1 MTAIY
6 KREVRS
12 FFHSFIGWL
21 YLAAMLLMMGIYF
34 TYFVMLYGE
43 PNIAYVLQ
51 GSVFLLQFVIPVLTM
66 RSLAEDRKQ
75 KTDQLILTAPIS
87 ILKIVLG
94 KYLALLTVYAI
105 PVVIVGLVPLMLS
118 FFGEFQ
124 MGVSY
129 TALSGFFLYGAF
141 ALAVGLFL
149 SSLTESPVIAAVLT
163 FLVLFLGYLMPGIC
177 SMISQTGNLLTRI
190 LSIFDMAGR
199 FDAMAEGSLYVPS
212 VIYYVSFALF
222 FLFCTVQS
230 IQKRRYSVSGGGLK
244 TGAYNI
250 GLIFVTAALTV
261 IVNVLADKMPENLRS
276 LDVTSNKMYTL
287 TDETKTFVSELS
299 EDIRIYVLA
308 NEEYKD
314 ENLDKTLRKLDALS
328 DHITVTYVDPFV
340 NPQFYSNY
348 AETEPSS
355 NSMIVVG
362 PARSRV
368 VDYYN
373 IYGYDYYSYYE
384 YQITGYDG
392 EGQIVS
398 ALEYVTTDTMP
409 KIYVVGGHNELEL
422 KGQFLQAIQKKNI
435 EYEPLLLLSVEAV
448 PEDAHAV
455 IMNAPLNDYS
465 DDDVDKIIAYL
476 EKGGNAVIVPAWTD
490 MELPNFE
497 RILDYYGV
505 SITEGVILEENADA
519 YYGQIPYL
527 IFPQVIYD
535 EMTESV
541 ADAIVFAP
549 YAQGVLYDDEAQDI
563 LYAPLLETGETS
575 YSRQYQPEELEVET
589 DFRKADDDMEGPFV
603 IAVRA
608 TKTVE
613 NNEIS
618 NGVIVAVEFFFTE
631 DADSIVPGNNV
642 KAFGGIIGA
651 LVEEDGTLLIPM
663 KLYSAMLTFSTRT
676 AAIVGLLSVVI
687 LPIGLLI
694 TGFVIWFRRRRTV

>member
-6 KREVRS
+6 KREVRA

-21 YLAAMLLMMGIYF
+21 YLAAMMLMMGIYF

-51 GSVFLLQFVIPVLTM
+51 GSVFLLQFAVPILTM
-66 RSLAEDRKQ
+66 RSLAEERKQ
-75 KTDQLILTAPIS
+75 KTDQLILTAPVS
-87 ILKIVLG
+87 VFKIVLG
-94 KYLALLTVYAI
+94 KYLALLTAYAV
-105 PVVIVGLVPLMLS
+105 PVVFIGITPLILS

-129 TALSGFFLYGAF
+129 TALLGFLLYGAF
-141 ALAVGLFL
+141 ALAAGLFF

-163 FLVLFLGYLMPGIC
+163 FVVLFLGYLMAGIN

-190 LSIFDMAGR
+190 LGVFDMAGR

-212 VIYYVSFALF
+212 VVYYVSFTFF
-222 FLFCTVQS
+222 FLFCTIQS
-230 IQKRRYSVSGGGLK
+230 IQKRRYSVPRGGLK
-244 TGAYNI
+244 ASAYHI
-250 GLIFVTAALTV
+250 GLVLVTAALTLV
-261 IVNVLADKMPENLRS
+261 VNLLAERMPENLRS

-287 TDETKTFVSELS
+287 TDETKAFVTGLS
-299 EDIRIYVLA
+299 EDIRIYVMA

-314 ENLDKTLRKLDALS
+314 ENLDKTLRKLEALS
-328 DHITVTYVDPFV
+328 EHITVTYVDPLI

-348 AETEPSS
+348 TETEPGS
-355 NSMIVVG
+355 NSLIVVG

-398 ALEYVTTDTMP
+398 ALDYVTTDTMP
-409 KIYVVGGHNELEL
+409 KLYIVGGHNELEL
-422 KGQFLQAIQKKNI
+422 EGQFLQTVQKKNI
-435 EYEPLLLLSVEAV
+435 DCESLLLLSVDEV
-448 PEDAHAV
+448 PEDAQA
-455 IMNAPLNDYS
+455 IILNAPLNDYS
-465 DDDVDKIIAYL
+465 KDDADKIIAYL
-476 EKGGNAVIVPAWTD
+476 EKGGNAVIIPAWTD
-490 MELPNFE
+490 TELPNFE

-505 SITEGVILEENADA
+505 SVTDGIILEEDADS

-527 IFPQVIYD
+527 LFPQVVYD
-535 EMTESV
+535 EMTESI
-541 ADAIVFAP
+541 ADSVIFAP
-549 YAQGVLYDDEAQDI
+549 YAQGLLYEEDASDV
-563 LYAPLLETGETS
+563 LYAPLLQTGETS
-575 YSRQYQPEELEVET
+575 YSKVYHQEELEIET
-589 DFRKADDDMEGPFV
+589 DFRKTDNDMEGPFV

-608 TKTVE
+608 EKTVDD
-613 NNEIS
+613 NEIS
-618 NGVIVAVEFFFTE
+618 NGVIVGVEFLFTE

-642 KAFGGIIGA
+642 RAFGNIIGT
-651 LVEEDGTLLIPM
+651 LVEQESTILIPM
-663 KLYSAMLTFSTRT
+663 KLYTAMMTFSTRT

-687 LPIGLLI
+687 LPICLLV
-694 TGFVIWFRRRRTV
+694 TGFVIWFRRRRA